1 LKKKEKVPL
10 KSFIFIHSEQIKSNA
25 SKVNFKFSAQ
35 NLEKKDFGLFGGL
48 SDPYLKLL
56 QKTVDSKSDW
66 LAFYKNDPI
75 KKTLN
80 PDWAAFEIGIDF
92 VCNGDY
98 NREIKIECYD
108 WDEFGSHSLIGEC
121 ITTLKQLIGME
132 KNCKVPLINPEVKE
146 KKKKYENSGE
156 LIVNWVKV
164 REEYTFLDFI
174 WGGCEISLVVGIDFT
189 SSNGNPTDRNSL
201 HYRDGDTDNEY
212 MKAIKAVGA
221 ILTYYDTD
229 KLVPVYG
236 FGARLKGSREVSHC
250 FPLTDNPQNVEVL
263 GVDGILDIYRKTLSS
278 NIKLFGPTIFSE
290 LINTA
295 SDFARLHTTQQT
307 QKYYILLIITD
318 GIINDFEATKEAL
331 VRASG
336 LPLSIVVVG
345 VGNAD
350 FGNMV
355 QLDSDFEVLLG
366 GGKLAVRDILQFVQF
381 SKYRD
386 RHYSILAKETLAE
399 IPDQLLSFMKL
410 REFIPN
416 PNLKKKNIHDE

>member
-1 LKKKEKVPL
+1 
-10 KSFIFIHSEQIKSNA
+10 
-25 SKVNFKFSAQ
+25 
-35 NLEKKDFGLFGGL
+35 
-48 SDPYLKLL
+48 
-56 QKTVDSKSDW
+56 

-80 PDWAAFEIGIDF
+80 PDWPEFEVGLDF

-98 NREIKIECYD
+98 NREIKIECFDYN
-108 WDEFGSHSLIGEC
+108 EIGAHELIGEC
-121 ITTLKQLIGME
+121 FTTLNQLVGME
-132 KNCKVPLINPEVKE
+132 KNLKVPLINPEDKE
-146 KKKKYENSGE
+146 KKKKYDNSGH
-156 LIVNWVKV
+156 LVVNRVRV

-174 WGGCEISLVVGIDFT
+174 WGGCEISLVVGIDFS
-189 SSNGNPTDRNSL
+189 SSNGNPRDPKSL
-201 HYRDGDTDNEY
+201 HFNDDKTENEY
-212 MKAIKAVGA
+212 IKAIKAVGE

-250 FPLTDNPQNVEVL
+250 FPLTGNPQNHEVY
-263 GVDGILDIYRKTLSS
+263 GVKGIVDIYRKTLGSD
-278 NIKLFGPTIFSE
+278 IKLFGPTIFSE

-295 SDFARLHTTQQT
+295 SDFAKLHTTQQT

-318 GIINDFEATKEAL
+318 GVINDFEATKEAL
-331 VRASG
+331 VNASE

-345 VGNAD
+345 VGNSD

-355 QLDSDFEVLLG
+355 YLDSDFSVLLG
-366 GGKLAVRDILQFVQF
+366 GGKTATRDILQFVQF
-381 SKYRD
+381 NKYRD

-416 PNLKKKNIHDE
+416 PNLKKKNIHDD

>member
-1 LKKKEKVPL
+1 
-10 KSFIFIHSEQIKSNA
+10 
-25 SKVNFKFSAQ
+25 
-35 NLEKKDFGLFGGL
+35 
-48 SDPYLKLL
+48 LKLL
-56 QKTVDSKSDW
+56 QKTTDSKSDW

-80 PDWAAFEIGIDF
+80 PDWEEFEIGVDF

-108 WDEFGSHSLIGEC
+108 WDEIGAHSLIGEY
-121 ITTLKQLIGME
+121 ITTLNQLIGME
-132 KNCKVPLINPEVKE
+132 KNNKVPLINPEEKE
-146 KKKKYENSGE
+146 KKKKYENSGH
-156 LIVNWVKV
+156 LIVNRVKV

-174 WGGCEISLVVGIDFT
+174 WGGCEISLIVGIDFT

-263 GVDGILDIYRKTLSS
+263 GVEGILDIYRKTLAR
-278 NIKLFGPTIFSE
+278 NIRLFGPTIFSE

-331 VRASG
+331 VKASG

-399 IPDQLLSFMKL
+399 IPEQLLSFMKL
-410 REFIPN
+410 KEFIPN
-416 PNLKKKNIHDE
+416 PNLKKEKHP